1 MKKLVIP
8 AFLSGL
14 SMLATGIAIG
24 YLFDF
29 LIPSLKAEYA
39 NTALYRSM
47 DDPLMYLFFFQP
59 FVVCGTLVWGW
70 PRIREHFTGSTG
82 NMAFQVALIMFFLTV
97 IPGMLMTFSSFKVS
111 VVATVTWTV
120 MGFFQVLVAALVF
133 IRMSR

>member
-1 MKKLVIP
+1 MKKMVVTILS
-8 AFLSGL
+8 AFA
-14 SMLATGIAIG
+14 MLATGMAIG

-29 LIPSLKAEYA
+29 LIPSLKTEYA

-47 DDPLMYLFFFQP
+47 DDPMMYLFFFQP

-70 PRIREHFTGSTG
+70 ARIRDRFTGSTG
-82 NMAFQVALIMFFLTV
+82 SKALQVALIMFFLSV

-120 MGFFQVLVAALVF
+120 MGFFQVLAASLVF
-133 IRMSR
+133 IKMSK

>member
-1 MKKLVIP
+1 MKKMVVTILS
-8 AFLSGL
+8 AFA
-14 SMLATGIAIG
+14 MLATGMAIG

-29 LIPSLKAEYA
+29 LIPSLKTEYA

-47 DDPLMYLFFFQP
+47 DDPMMYLFFFQP

-70 PRIREHFTGSTG
+70 ARIRDRFTGSTG
-82 NMAFQVALIMFFLTV
+82 SKALQVALIMFFLSV

-120 MGFFQVLVAALVF
+120 MGFFQVLTASLVF
-133 IRMSR
+133 IKMSK

>member
-1 MKKLVIP
+1 MKKLVAP
-8 AFLSGL
+8 ALLSGL
-14 SMLATGIAIG
+14 SMLAAGIAIG

-29 LIPSLKAEYA
+29 LIPSLKTEYE

-59 FVVCGTLVWGW
+59 FIVCGTLVWGW
-70 PRIREHFTGSTG
+70 SRIREHFTGSTG
-82 NMAFQVALIMFFLTV
+82 SKAFRVAL

-111 VVATVTWTV
+111 VMATVTWTV

>member
-1 MKKLVIP
+1 MKKMVVTILS
-8 AFLSGL
+8 AFA
-14 SMLATGIAIG
+14 MLATGMAIG

-29 LIPSLKAEYA
+29 LIPSLKTEYA

-47 DDPLMYLFFFQP
+47 DDPMMYLFFFQP

-70 PRIREHFTGSTG
+70 TRIKDQFTGSTG
-82 NMAFQVALIMFFLTV
+82 SKALQVALIMFFLTV

-120 MGFFQVLVAALVF
+120 MGFFQVLAASLVF
-133 IRMSR
+133 IKMSK

>member
-1 MKKLVIP
+1 MKKLVAP
-8 AFLSGL
+8 ALLSGL
-14 SMLATGIAIG
+14 SMLAAGIAIG

-29 LIPSLKAEYA
+29 LIPSLKTEYE

-70 PRIREHFTGSTG
+70 SRIREHFTGSTG
-82 NMAFQVALIMFFLTV
+82 SKAFQVALIMFFLTV

-111 VVATVTWTV
+111 VVATITWTV
-120 MGFFQVLVAALVF
+120 MGFLQVLIAALVF